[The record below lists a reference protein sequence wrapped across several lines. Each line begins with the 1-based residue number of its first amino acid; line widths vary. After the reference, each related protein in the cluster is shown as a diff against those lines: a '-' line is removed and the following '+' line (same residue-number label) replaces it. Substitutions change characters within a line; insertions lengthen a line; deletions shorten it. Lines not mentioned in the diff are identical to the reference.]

1 MQNGLQLG
9 NEKGYSVY
17 FFDDDNPSDY
27 CIIDQEHDYSKQR
40 HYMNIGAFILVIAIM
55 LATPLILV
63 SIYDTFRKKVN
74 GNMMYFVWSIVTVSF
89 IATGLMLYF
98 DGKTVRFNIRLYP
111 NHKTDHGYYDI
122 FKYFILLSVALG
134 IIIIGDTVVMILA
147 LIHVRPAGDRRFPIP
162 ELFKFV
168 KYILG
173 RVLGCCGYCG
183 GCNQGNRNQII
194 DPEGEPLVQD
204 GNGRGRG
211 SFQVRQLCCSECL
224 VLLFGCVSFTLFLQL
239 SSFHSLYIL
248 LGTISTPVETLSITS
263 FYIAT
268 YFCLV
273 AFVAVILKTTDVR
286 EYYEWKNVKASNII
300 KCVFVI
306 ISAALFITCAVF
318 FVLYFYNYTV
328 MVQGYRNGG
337 GIFGIIG
344 SILPSLLVVFGGWCG
359 TRLIKCIK
367 PVTDEPSLPETPP
380 ETPPNSTPPLGTP
393 PNNLPPPGTSPN
405 NLPPPGTPLNNP
417 PPPGTPPNNPPPPG
431 TPP

>member
-1 MQNGLQLG
+1 MVGKGSHQTTAENYILFFLQLQSYVLHRSSVVQNSLQLG

-27 CIIDQEHDYSKQR
+27 CIIDQEHDYFEQR
-40 HYMNIGAFILVIAIM
+40 LYMNIGAVTLMIAIM
-55 LATPLILV
+55 FATPLILV

-98 DGKTVRFNIRLYP
+98 DGKTVRFNIGLYP

-122 FKYFILLSVALG
+122 FKYFILLSVTLG

-147 LIHVRPAGDRRFPIP
+147 LIHVRPVGNRKFPIP
-162 ELFKFV
+162 ELFRFI

-173 RVLGCCGYCG
+173 CCGHCG
-183 GCNQGNRNQII
+183 GCNQSNRNQNI

-211 SFQVRQLCCSECL
+211 LCQVRQLCCSECL

-268 YFCLV
+268 YFFLV
-273 AFVAVILKTTDVR
+273 AFVAVVLKTTDVR
-286 EYYEWKNVKASNII
+286 E
-300 KCVFVI
+300 
-306 ISAALFITCAVF
+306 
-318 FVLYFYNYTV
+318 
-328 MVQGYRNGG
+328 
-337 GIFGIIG
+337 
-344 SILPSLLVVFGGWCG
+344 
-359 TRLIKCIK
+359 
-367 PVTDEPSLPETPP
+367 
-380 ETPPNSTPPLGTP
+380 
-393 PNNLPPPGTSPN
+393 
-405 NLPPPGTPLNNP
+405 
-417 PPPGTPPNNPPPPG
+417 
-431 TPP
+431 